1 MANAASPYPA
11 RCLYSYVESAP
22 HAGEKPVTTMQQSDP
37 EVAAIIADEE
47 SRQVECLELIASENY
62 ASAAVLA
69 ATGSVFTNKYAE
81 GYPGKRYY
89 AGNQHS
95 DRLETLAIERA
106 KTLFKAEHAN
116 VQPTSGA
123 EANMAA
129 YFGFVEPGA
138 TIMGMELTQGGH
150 LTHGSPVNFSGRL
163 YHFVP
168 YTVDRESEAIDMAA
182 VQRLAME
189 AKPKIIVAGATA
201 YPRTLDFAAFGEAA
215 KACGALLM
223 VDMSHI
229 AGLVASGCHPSPV
242 PHADIVTS
250 TTHKTLRGPRGALA
264 LCKLEHAEALDK
276 AVFPG
281 TQGGPHLH
289 SIAAK
294 AVAFGEAMKPEFR
307 AYSARIVG
315 NAAVLAEGL
324 TAGGLR
330 LVSGGTD
337 NHLILADCGSK
348 GISGL
353 KAQNALAGSGIVTN
367 KNTIPW
373 DTRSPFVTSGLRL
386 GSPALTSRGMGPAEM
401 RQVARWII
409 RVLDDPDGPGVRE
422 SVRAE
427 VAEFARAFPVPGI
440 SDRAPATV

>member
-1 MANAASPYPA
+1 M
-11 RCLYSYVESAP
+11 SALSQ
-22 HAGEKPVTTMQQSDP
+22 VDP
-37 EVAAIIADEE
+37 TVAAIIEDERTRQIE
-47 SRQVECLELIASENY
+47 SLEMIASENY
-62 ASAAVLA
+62 ASAAVLE

-95 DRLETLAIERA
+95 DRLEQLAIDRA
-106 KTLFKAEHAN
+106 KELFGADHAN

-129 YFGFVEPGA
+129 YHAFVEPGD
-138 TIMGMELTQGGH
+138 TIMGMELSQGGH

-163 YHFVP
+163 YNFVP
-168 YTVDRESEAIDMAA
+168 YTVDREHETIDMAA
-182 VQRLAME
+182 VKQLALE

-201 YPRTLDFAAFGEAA
+201 YPRAIDFAAFGEIA
-215 KACGALLM
+215 KAAGALLM

-229 AGLVASGCHPSPV
+229 AGLIAGGAHASPI
-242 PHADIVTS
+242 PHADIVTT

-264 LCKLEHAEALDK
+264 LCKAEHADAVDR

-294 AVAFGEAMKPEFR
+294 AVAFGEALQPSFKD
-307 AYSARIVG
+307 YARKVVE
-315 NAAVLAEGL
+315 NAAALAEEL
-324 TAGGLR
+324 QAGGLR

-337 NHLILADCGSK
+337 NHLILVDCGSV

-353 KAQNALAGSGIVTN
+353 KAQNALQGAGIITN
-367 KNTIPW
+367 RNTIPY
-373 DTRSPFVTSGLRL
+373 DQRSAYVTSGLRM
-386 GSPALTSRGMGPAEM
+386 GTPALTSRGMGPAQM
-401 RQVARWII
+401 KRVGQWIA
-409 RVLDDPDGPGVRE
+409 RVLKDPDGDGVRE
-422 SVRAE
+422 QVRDE
-427 VAEFARAFPVPGI
+427 VALFARTYPVPGI
-440 SDRAPATV
+440 TDAVSV